1 MLDVRV
7 TIEIPNADRDI
18 IKLLKDNNII
28 NRIRKDLQQAGY
40 NIEDFK
46 QTIKDTVNNV
56 YKEITDDKNF

>member
-1 MLDVRV
+1 MLEVRV
-7 TIEIPNADRDI
+7 TIEIPNADRDT

-56 YKEITDDKNF
+56 YKEITE